1 MNATLM
7 CHSRLEIKVILLA
20 ESVGDLA
27 VHFLSPSFNHFNK
40 ALPTILF
47 KVAVHLWKCW
57 CWATISVYA
66 EIFVF

>member
-47 KVAVHLWKCW
+47 KVAVHLWKC
-57 CWATISVYA
+57 
-66 EIFVF
+66 